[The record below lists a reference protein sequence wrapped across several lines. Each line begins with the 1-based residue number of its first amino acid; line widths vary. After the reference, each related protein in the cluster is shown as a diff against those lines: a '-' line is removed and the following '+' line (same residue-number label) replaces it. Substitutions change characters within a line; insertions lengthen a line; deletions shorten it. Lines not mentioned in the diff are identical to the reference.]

1 MIIGSI
7 IASITDVICVSA
19 ATEQFGYQGMGM
31 IVVFSCLSFL
41 AIMISISGTVAQKM
55 AAAKKAKETACAAA
69 QTAAP
74 AAAASAPA
82 VAAQPQAGNNAK
94 EVAALAAALYSSAKA
109 SLTPELIAVI
119 SAAVHTEMA
128 GQRHRIVAIKAS
140 PAGYAASGRSE
151 IFSSHRIPM
160 QTRR

>member
-7 IASITDVICVSA
+7 IASITDIICVSA

-31 IVVFSCLSFL
+31 IVVFTCLSFL
-41 AIMISISGTVAQKM
+41 AIMISISGSVAQKM

-69 QTAAP
+69 QAPVSAAPVTAAQ
-74 AAAASAPA
+74 
-82 VAAQPQAGNNAK
+82 QPQAGDNAR
-94 EVAALAAALYSSAKA
+94 EVAALAAALYSSAKE

-128 GQRHRIVAIKAS
+128 GQRHRIVAIKAA
-140 PAGYAASGRSE
+140 PAGYAAAGRSE

>member
-7 IASITDVICVSA
+7 IASITDIICVSA

-31 IVVFSCLSFL
+31 IVVFTCLSFL

-55 AAAKKAKETACAAA
+55 TNAKKAKEAAIAAA

-74 AAAASAPA
+74 AATAAA
-82 VAAQPQAGNNAK
+82 VAVQPQTGSNAK
-94 EVAALAAALYSSAKA
+94 EVAALAAALYSSAKE

-140 PAGYAASGRSE
+140 PAGYAAAGRSE

>member
-7 IASITDVICVSA
+7 IASITDIICVSA
-19 ATEQFGYQGMGM
+19 APEQFGYQGMGM
-31 IVVFSCLSFL
+31 IVVFTCLSFL
-41 AIMISISGTVAQKM
+41 AIMISISGSVAQKM
-55 AAAKKAKETACAAA
+55 AASKKAKEAACAAA
-69 QTAAP
+69 QAPVSAAP
-74 AAAASAPA
+74 AAAA
-82 VAAQPQAGNNAK
+82 VQQPQLGDNAR
-94 EVAALAAALYSSAKA
+94 EVAALAAALYSSAKE

-128 GQRHRIVAIKAS
+128 GQKHRIVAIKAA
-140 PAGYAASGRSE
+140 PAGYAAAGRSE